1 MRTNAIDLANI
12 DEKEIIEFYCG
23 QMNERCEFCNS
34 LNFMGE
40 RPPDRKFSACCH
52 KGKIDL
58 PEQDYPEYL
67 ETLMNGVDHNS
78 KNFMENFR
86 SYNSSLAFAS
96 MGANI
101 ATPPGYGPY
110 CFRIHGQIYHRTGT
124 LHPVGEQPP
133 KFAQLYI
140 LDTAEATR
148 ERLSIPENHGCDEN
162 VLNKLAELLANINKF
177 AMSYKMLRDVEK
189 EAIQEANNNDTELP
203 NIVMAI
209 KNDRTQDVR
218 RYNKPTAS
226 EVAVVFQ
233 NDDGEPPFIRDILIN
248 SKPIENQPMLKRIS
262 ILDPNLDALGYPLF
276 YPRAEQGWTTYL
288 KQKPGSS
295 QRLSQMQYYS
305 YLLSV
310 RDRFNPLLNGGKL
323 TQQFIVDAYVKMEA
337 NRLHYIEENQSK
349 LRTEKYSG
357 LMDHINARAENEN
370 LNVGKAII
378 LPSSFEGSP
387 RNMHQR
393 YQDAMSIVIK
403 YGKPDLFVT
412 MTCNPK
418 WKEITENLEPWQKA
432 EHRPDLVAR
441 VFNLKLKELLK
452 EIKAGLFGKLAA
464 MVHTLNHDEPTKFVD
479 SRYVGPVEA
488 GWRIFGFH
496 MHEQSHAI
504 IRLAVHLPD
513 YQDVVFNDDISDEQ
527 LQNRLSRDSTL
538 MGYFKLNRADPN
550 AREYLY
556 REIPEHYTWNCK
568 ERQWN
573 TRKLSGAKVIGRMSF
588 KSTLED
594 GVVMNMPKQLR
605 ELFAYICAF
614 GPLAKPRELWDEF
627 KPHMCEDFC
636 RKRHPNDD
644 ACTHCEGYAMKEIS
658 DIFLSHRVNYNEYGL
673 PVPAWNIPD
682 VPCSEEYI
690 SDTEVLLAADK
701 MKSFNAEQTAA
712 YDQIMA
718 AVKDVTMRPKCFFI
732 DGPGGSG
739 KTYLYTTLMHSVRGM
754 NQVVLPAATTGIAA
768 NLLQGGKTMHS
779 LYGLPIP
786 LNETSVSNIKM
797 TTMAAGTLR
806 KAKLFIIDECTM
818 ASNHALNTIDRLL
831 REVMTEDKRYPN
843 QIPFGGK
850 VLILFEIFSDMWSH
864 FEHLPFVRNV
874 RARSDPEYTEW
885 LLKLGNGSLPTFD
898 DLGADLIEIPQELI
912 CKDDIVREI
921 FGDTITPELVETMSQ
936 RAILCPKNYDVHNMN
951 DQVMDLIVG
960 DYHTYLRMPPR
971 GLRLK
976 VGCIIQLLRNLKKG
990 LCNGTRFTI
999 KSLKSNVIEAE
1010 VLTGSNKGDIVLIPR
1025 IDLAPSETGLP
1036 FIMKR
1041 RQFPVKPAFVM
1052 TINKAQVH
1060 CVKFTD
1066 RFWSEDFKT
1075 KLNKMKYYRDRTG
1088 VTLKHCS
1095 MAYWLKVIT
1104 ALLIIRCIEL
1114 NPGPKRQATLTNI
1127 PHSTPGQA
1135 TLTNIPHST
1144 SDQAPMDDLKL
1155 LIINLSA
1162 EVNRLGEKMDAR
1174 LLNIEQ
1180 KMKDWERRMTGIE
1193 TSIGSCTDALATNTR
1208 LISHNTLKIRILEER
1223 AEALERQ
1230 ARENNLI
1237 IYGIESAETDSRE
1250 LLLQKVKKL
1259 MAEDMQITDDVVIA
1273 ECHRLG
1279 RGPKAPI
1286 LIEVPDHESRISLLK
1301 NSSKLRILNIFMSRD
1316 YRPQIRE
1323 QRKILIEK
1331 RRELYKK
1338 GIRSKLRDNKLLLN
1352 GINYMEVEGQVVNV
1366 KGELI

>member
-1 MRTNAIDLANI
+1 
-12 DEKEIIEFYCG
+12 
-23 QMNERCEFCNS
+23 MNERCEFCNS
-34 LNFMGE
+34 LNFMGD

-78 KNFMENFR
+78 KNFMENIR

-110 CFRIHGQIYHRTGT
+110 CFRIHGQIYHITGT

-162 VLNKLAELLANINKF
+162 VLNKLAELKP
-177 AMSYKMLRDVEK
+177 
-189 EAIQEANNNDTELP
+189 IQEANNSGTELP

-233 NDDGEPPFIRDILIN
+233 NDDGEPPFIRDILIHL
-248 SKPIENQPMLKRIS
+248 KPIENQPKLKRIS
-262 ILDPNLDALGYPLF
+262 ILDPNLDALVYPLF
-276 YPRAEQGWTTYL
+276 YLRAEQGWTTYL

-310 RDRFNPLLNGGKL
+310 RDKFNPLLNGGKL

-337 NRLHYIEENQSK
+337 NRLHYIKENQSK

-387 RNMHQR
+387 RNRQQR

-418 WKEITENLEPWQKA
+418 WIEITENLEPWQKA

-464 MVHTLNHDEPTKFVD
+464 MVHVIAFKKRGLPHAHILIILAA
-479 SRYVGPVEA
+479 EA
-488 GWRIFGFH
+488 KYNTEADIDRIV
-496 MHEQSHAI
+496 SA
-504 IRLAVHLPD
+504 
-513 YQDVVFNDDISDEQ
+513 
-527 LQNRLSRDSTL
+527 
-538 MGYFKLNRADPN
+538 
-550 AREYLY
+550 
-556 REIPEHYTWNCK
+556 EIPNK
-568 ERQWN
+568 EKFPVLFGIVTKHMIHGPCVKNNPRSPCMENGQCTKKFPKDLIQSTIMNVDGYPKYKRRVISEQRGNGTRQN
-573 TRKLSGAKVIGRMSF
+573 LRGAKVIGRMHTVSVKEQERYYLRLLLLNVKAAQSF
-588 KSTLED
+588 DDLKTVDEILYPRFREAALARGLFLDDSVWKSTLED

-605 ELFAYICAF
+605 ELFAYICVF
-614 GPLAKPRELWDEF
+614 GPPAKPRELWDEF

-636 RKRHPNDD
+636 RKRHPNDY

-754 NQVVLPAATTGIAA
+754 NQVVLLAATTGIAA

-797 TTMAAGTLR
+797 TTMAGGTLR
-806 KAKLFIIDECTM
+806 KAKLLIIDECTM

-850 VLILFEIFSDMWSH
+850 VLIVGGDFRQCLPVIPHGMRAQIVQSCLKYSQTWSH
-864 FEHLPFVRNV
+864 FEHLPLVRNV

-960 DYHTYLRMPPR
+960 DYHTYLSDDSVVSDSDEERNNFPVEFLNSVTPSGMPPHR
-971 GLRLK
+971 LRL
-976 VGCIIQLLRNLKKG
+976 
-990 LCNGTRFTI
+990 
-999 KSLKSNVIEAE
+999 
-1010 VLTGSNKGDIVLIPR
+1010 
-1025 IDLAPSETGLP
+1025 
-1036 FIMKR
+1036 
-1041 RQFPVKPAFVM
+1041 
-1052 TINKAQVH
+1052 
-1060 CVKFTD
+1060 
-1066 RFWSEDFKT
+1066 
-1075 KLNKMKYYRDRTG
+1075 
-1088 VTLKHCS
+1088 
-1095 MAYWLKVIT
+1095 
-1104 ALLIIRCIEL
+1104 
-1114 NPGPKRQATLTNI
+1114 
-1127 PHSTPGQA
+1127 
-1135 TLTNIPHST
+1135 
-1144 SDQAPMDDLKL
+1144 
-1155 LIINLSA
+1155 
-1162 EVNRLGEKMDAR
+1162 
-1174 LLNIEQ
+1174 
-1180 KMKDWERRMTGIE
+1180 
-1193 TSIGSCTDALATNTR
+1193 
-1208 LISHNTLKIRILEER
+1208 
-1223 AEALERQ
+1223 
-1230 ARENNLI
+1230 
-1237 IYGIESAETDSRE
+1237 
-1250 LLLQKVKKL
+1250 
-1259 MAEDMQITDDVVIA
+1259 
-1273 ECHRLG
+1273 
-1279 RGPKAPI
+1279 
-1286 LIEVPDHESRISLLK
+1286 
-1301 NSSKLRILNIFMSRD
+1301 
-1316 YRPQIRE
+1316 
-1323 QRKILIEK
+1323 
-1331 RRELYKK
+1331 
-1338 GIRSKLRDNKLLLN
+1338 
-1352 GINYMEVEGQVVNV
+1352 
-1366 KGELI
+1366 

>member
-1 MRTNAIDLANI
+1 
-12 DEKEIIEFYCG
+12 
-23 QMNERCEFCNS
+23 MNEICEFCNS

-78 KNFMENFR
+78 KNFMENIR

-96 MGANI
+96 IGANI

-124 LHPVGEQPP
+124 LHPVGEKPP

-162 VLNKLAELLANINKF
+162 VLNKLAELLANINKNAALDALFYLLINKF

-189 EAIQEANNNDTELP
+189 VAIQEANNNGTELP

-233 NDDGEPPFIRDILIN
+233 NDDGEPPFIRDILIHL
-248 SKPIENQPMLKRIS
+248 KPIENQPKLKRIS
-262 ILDPNLDALGYPLF
+262 ILDPNLDALVFPLF

-310 RDRFNPLLNGGKL
+310 RDKFNPLLNGGKL

-337 NRLHYIEENQSK
+337 NRLHYIKENQSK

-387 RNMHQR
+387 RNMQQR

-418 WKEITENLEPWQKA
+418 WKEITENLEPWQKP

-464 MVHTLNHDEPTKFVD
+464 MVHVIEFQKRGLPHAHILIILAAEAKYNTEADIDRIVSAEIPDKEKFPVLFGIVTKHMIHGPCVYVNSKPINNSWVVPYNAYILLRFNCHINVEICSSVQAVKYLFKYVYKGHDSANLEIREQTLNHDEPTKFVD

-527 LQNRLSRDSTL
+527 LQNRLSRYSTL
-538 MGYFKLNRADPN
+538 MGYFKMNRADPN

-573 TRKLSGAKVIGRMSF
+573 TRKLRGAKVIGRMYTVSVKEQERYYLRLLLLNVKAAQSF
-588 KSTLED
+588 DDLKTVDEILYPRFREAALARGLFLDDSVWKSTLED

-605 ELFAYICAF
+605 ELFAYICVF
-614 GPLAKPRELWDEF
+614 GPPAKPRELWDEF

-673 PVPAWNIPD
+673 PVPTWNIPD

-754 NQVVLPAATTGIAA
+754 NQVVLPAATTGFAA

-806 KAKLFIIDECTM
+806 KAKLLIIDECTM

-850 VLILFEIFSDMWSH
+850 VLIVGGDFRQCLPVIPHGMRAQIVQSCLKYYQTWSH
-864 FEHLPFVRNV
+864 FEHLPLVRNV

-936 RAILCPKNYDVHNMN
+936 RAILCPKNFDVHNMN

-960 DYHTYLRMPPR
+960 DYHTYLSDDSVVSDSDEERNNFPVEFLNSVTPSGMPPHR
-971 GLRLK
+971 LRLK

-999 KSLKSNVIEAE
+999 KSLKSNVIETE

-1052 TINKAQVH
+1052 TINKAQGQTLERVGIYLPEPVFGH
-1060 CVKFTD
+1060 GQLYVAFSRVKHSSDESNESIESIDCVKG
-1066 RFWSEDFKT
+1066 
-1075 KLNKMKYYRDRTG
+1075 M
-1088 VTLKHCS
+1088 
-1095 MAYWLKVIT
+1095 
-1104 ALLIIRCIEL
+1104 
-1114 NPGPKRQATLTNI
+1114 
-1127 PHSTPGQA
+1127 
-1135 TLTNIPHST
+1135 
-1144 SDQAPMDDLKL
+1144 
-1155 LIINLSA
+1155 
-1162 EVNRLGEKMDAR
+1162 
-1174 LLNIEQ
+1174 
-1180 KMKDWERRMTGIE
+1180 
-1193 TSIGSCTDALATNTR
+1193 
-1208 LISHNTLKIRILEER
+1208 
-1223 AEALERQ
+1223 
-1230 ARENNLI
+1230 
-1237 IYGIESAETDSRE
+1237 
-1250 LLLQKVKKL
+1250 
-1259 MAEDMQITDDVVIA
+1259 
-1273 ECHRLG
+1273 
-1279 RGPKAPI
+1279 
-1286 LIEVPDHESRISLLK
+1286 
-1301 NSSKLRILNIFMSRD
+1301 
-1316 YRPQIRE
+1316 
-1323 QRKILIEK
+1323 
-1331 RRELYKK
+1331 
-1338 GIRSKLRDNKLLLN
+1338 
-1352 GINYMEVEGQVVNV
+1352 
-1366 KGELI
+1366 